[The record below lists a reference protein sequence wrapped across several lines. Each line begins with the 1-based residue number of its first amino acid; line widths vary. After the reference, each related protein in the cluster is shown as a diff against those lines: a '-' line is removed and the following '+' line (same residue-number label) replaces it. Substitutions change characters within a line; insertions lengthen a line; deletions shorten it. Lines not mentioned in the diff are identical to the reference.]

1 MSFEN
6 EIDNEE
12 MIEIVS
18 KLQGLHEYR
27 RKEIAILLMHS
38 TLNGYASEQL
48 AGFAAGL
55 AQVKQAE
62 QADVN

>member
-1 MSFEN
+1 MTWEN

-12 MIEIVS
+12 MIDIVYR
-18 KLQGLHEYR
+18 LQGLPEYR

-55 AQVKQAE
+55 AEIKQAE
-62 QADVN
+62 QAEVN